1 MCSSNSGRATRA
13 HRGRGTVTQ
22 LPPLVLQSHPLSAAF
37 LRPACRRLLA
47 FLSRLAPPPHAE
59 WFDLLRLQWHTRGRL
74 DLAYRV
80 WPLGFAEAR
89 DLMPDR
95 VTFLVTLT
103 IKCLPARRLFSCTHP
118 SLG

>member
-1 MCSSNSGRATRA
+1 MLISCVLPAVICLPSSHAS
-13 HRGRGTVTQ
+13 
-22 LPPLVLQSHPLSAAF
+22 PPM
-37 LRPACRRLLA
+37 RR
-47 FLSRLAPPPHAE
+47 E
-59 WFDLLRLQWHTRGRL
+59 WFDPLRLQWNTRGRL

-80 WPLGFAEAR
+80 WPLGGAEAR

-118 SLG
+118 SLR